1 MKKALPI
8 QKGVFALLLAL
19 CLGMGTTY
27 AYDFS
32 AVCSGKTLYFN
43 VTDATNH
50 YVEITCPG
58 DPDEEDPWAGY
69 TQPTGNIT
77 LPSSVTYNNVTYAV
91 KAIGFAAF
99 DGCSGMTGSLT
110 IPNSVTLIDGWAFS
124 NCTGFT
130 GLLSI
135 PNSVTSIGY
144 GAFSGCSGFTG
155 SLTIPNSVTEIVDN
169 AFEYCSGFTGSLII
183 GNSVTTI
190 GWEAFYGCTNFS
202 SMTVRPETPPSLG
215 SLVFYNVPHT
225 IPVYVPCASLAAY
238 QAAPQWDD
246 FINYQCMDYDF
257 SAVCAT
263 GQTLYY
269 NIIDANNHYVE
280 ITYPGTSTSSPWEGY
295 TQPTGNITL
304 PSNVTHN
311 NVTYVVKAI
320 GDVALYGCSGLT
332 GSLTIPNSVT
342 EIGEGAF
349 AQCSGFNG
357 SLSIGNSVTTIG
369 LAAFQYCHFT
379 GSLIVPNSVI
389 TIGNGAF
396 RACTGFTG
404 SLTLGSS
411 VTTIGTFAFSGCT
424 GFSGSLN
431 LPNSVTTI
439 GMNAFQ
445 YCTGFTGSL
454 TIGNSVTSI
463 GREAFSGC
471 TGFTGSLTIGNS
483 VTTINNYA
491 FQQCSGFTS
500 MIVFPETPPTLES
513 WVFSGV
519 PKTIPV
525 YVPCPSLED
534 YQSASVWSQF
544 TDMQCREALT
554 VYEGTSTSRYVPAYI
569 YYFDDFTRSQ
579 FVIPYYDLSDMLNTS
594 ISSMTFYTTSNNVP
608 YTTTCSADVYLKE
621 VGYTTIS
628 AFEPKSSA
636 TIVYSGTL
644 SIVSTGNGGEMTINF
659 STPYTYNGGSLLVG
673 IENTERGGY
682 KNIYF
687 YGQTVN
693 GASISDYNSSGLGN
707 VQPTQRNF
715 IPKTTFGYTPSE
727 CSRPIDLNETDITIS
742 SATLQ
747 WTGYQDS
754 YDLRYR
760 KKPLFFED
768 FENGLPSG
776 WTTIDNDGDGY
787 DWHSESNY
795 SSSFCHSGNGI
806 MVSASYIYEDNTN
819 IALTPDN
826 WLITPLLDLQGTMKV
841 WIRAYHTN
849 YAQEH
854 FAIYLSTTGNSVSE
868 FTTVL
873 VPETTLTNTVYHAY
887 TADLSAYAGQQG
899 YIAIR
904 HFNCTD
910 MYELLVDDFGL
921 FEDPN
926 GTDGWETLSDIGSG
940 YTLTALEPETE
951 YEWQVRGRDCDGE
964 GSYTEWS
971 AVHVFTTEALCAP
984 EDQCELTFTLTDSY
998 GDGWNGAAIRV
1009 VDVETNSVLATM
1021 TNVTNDHANAP
1032 ITETYTLAVCDGRAL
1047 RFEWVSGYY
1056 NGECSFTIATNDG
1069 TIILEV
1075 DNGYGIN
1082 TGDVLATHVVNCDGG
1097 QTVALSAGWNWFS
1110 TNVEITLEDLQTALV
1125 AALPGTTISI
1135 NSQGD
1140 GSTTYNGVRW
1150 RGTLTS
1156 LDLSQMYMIS
1166 VTANSEITLE
1176 GMPVNPFGHPI
1187 TIHPDFNWMAFP
1199 LGQSMTLTDAFA
1211 GFVISGDMVI
1221 SQDGG
1226 SSTYTN
1232 RWRGTLDALEPGKGY
1247 MYKSAAT
1254 SGHRTFTFPANK

>member
-69 TQPTGNIT
+69 AQPTGNIT

-190 GWEAFYGCTNFS
+190 GWEAFYGCTNLS

-304 PSNVTHN
+304 PSSVTHN
-311 NVTYVVKAI
+311 NVTYAVKAI
-320 GDVALYGCSGLT
+320 GDVAFYGCSGLT

-463 GREAFSGC
+463 DREAFSGC
-471 TGFTGSLTIGNS
+471 TGFTGTLTIGNS

-500 MIVFPETPPTLES
+500 IIVFPETPPTLES

-525 YVPCPSLED
+525 YVSCPSLED

-544 TDMQCREALT
+544 TDMQCRETLT
-554 VYEGTSTSRYVPAYI
+554 VYEGTSTNRNVPAYI

-579 FVIPYYDLSDMLNTS
+579 FVIPYYELGDMLATP
-594 ISSMTFYTTSNNVP
+594 ISSMTFYTTSSNVP

-621 VGYTTIS
+621 VGYGSTIS

-644 SIVSTGNGGEMTINF
+644 SIVSTGSGGEMTINF
-659 STPYTYNGGSLLVG
+659 STPYTYNGGSLMVG
-673 IENTERGGY
+673 IENTARGGF

-693 GASISDYNSSGLGN
+693 GASISGSNSSGLEY
-707 VQPTQRNF
+707 VQPTQQNF
-715 IPKTTFGYTPSE
+715 IPKTTFGYTPYF
-727 CSRPIDLNETDITIS
+727 CSRPIGLTATNITPS
-742 SATLQ
+742 SAVLE

-754 YDLRYR
+754 YTVQY
-760 KKPLFFED
+760 KSVGGFFYD
-768 FENGLPSG
+768 FENGLDG
-776 WTTIDNDGDGY
+776 WTVIRNGGGTDET
-787 DWHSESNY
+787 DWQT
-795 SSSFCHSGNGI
+795 G
-806 MVSASYIYEDNTN
+806 N
-819 IALTPDN
+819 IAPYSGEYEAISRSWHNGNSYSVDN
-826 WLITPLLDLQGTMKV
+826 WLITPRVTLDGTLSFWVKCDGSYPEHYQVYVSTSGTAIDNFSPLNELTAATGVWTEIYLDLSM
-841 WIRAYHTN
+841 
-849 YAQEH
+849 
-854 FAIYLSTTGNSVSE
+854 
-868 FTTVL
+868 
-873 VPETTLTNTVYHAY
+873 
-887 TADLSAYAGQQG
+887 YAGQQG
-899 YIAIR
+899 YVAIR
-904 HFNCTD
+904 HQDTD
-910 MYELLVDDFGL
+910 MDYLEIDDFEISYGSSWITVSNVTSPLTIEGL
-921 FEDPN
+921 TP
-926 GTDGWETLSDIGSG
+926 GTTYNWQVKGLNCSG
-940 YTLTALEPETE
+940 Y
-951 YEWQVRGRDCDGE
+951 GN
-964 GSYTEWS
+964 YTPWS
-971 AVHVFTTEALCAP
+971 ATHSFTTATLCSP

-1009 VDVETNSVLATM
+1009 MDVETNSVLATM

-1032 ITETYTLAVCDGRAL
+1032 ITETYTLAVCDGREL

-1056 NGECSFTIATNDG
+1056 NGECSFTIAASDG

-1075 DNGYGIN
+1075 DDGYGIS
-1082 TGDVLATHVVNCDGG
+1082 TGDVLGTHVVNCDGG
-1097 QTVALSAGWNWFS
+1097 QTVALSSGWNWFS

-1125 AALPGTTISI
+1125 AVLPGTTISI